1 MTGLVTVRPV
11 RDEASYEAALAEVRA
26 LWGATPGT
34 EAGDRLEVLLV
45 LVDAYEAEHHPIGL
59 PDPVEAIRVRMDE
72 LGLSRD
78 ELGEILGTG
87 SGRVSEI
94 LNRRRRLTLAMIRT
108 LVEKLKL
115 SEACLMQTYDLAPS
129 RPTRRHSRR
138 VAAKDKPASKAAA

>member
-45 LVDAYEAEHHPIGL
+45 LVDAYEAEHHPISL

-115 SEACLMQTYDLAPS
+115 SEACLMQAYDLVPS
-129 RPTRRHSRR
+129 GPTRPDSRR
-138 VAAKDKPASKAAA
+138 VAAKNRPASKAAA